1 LASYLQSGF
10 AKRIVRFIKTYIMH
24 SFKQLCSGLFFC
36 LVLVSCTDEEPI
48 LIQDTEDSK
57 DKFIGTW
64 NVREE
69 TENQVTGNYTSVVT
83 SNPNNTSQI
92 IINNIYNLGSTAS
105 ISALVANNSLSISQ
119 ANITG
124 VSISGSGTYS
134 GSGFILNLT
143 VDEGDGPKQVKT
155 TYSK

>member
-1 LASYLQSGF
+1 
-10 AKRIVRFIKTYIMH
+10 MH
-24 SFKQLCSGLFFC
+24 SFKQLCSGLFMC
-36 LVLVSCTDEEPI
+36 LVLISCTEEDPI
-48 LIQDTEDSK
+48 LVPDVDPK

-69 TENQVTGNYTSVVT
+69 IGNQVTGNYTSLVT
-83 SNPNNTSQI
+83 NNPNNTSQI
-92 IINNIYNLGSTAS
+92 IINNIYNLGATAN

-124 VSISGSGTYS
+124 ISIFGSGTYG
-134 GSGFILNLT
+134 GSGFIINLT
-143 VDEGDGPKQVKT
+143 VDEGSGTSQVKT

>member
-1 LASYLQSGF
+1 
-10 AKRIVRFIKTYIMH
+10 MH
-24 SFKQLCSGLFFC
+24 SFKQICSGLFLCF
-36 LVLVSCTDEEPI
+36 VLVSCTDEEPL
-48 LIQDTEDSK
+48 LIQDTDPR

-69 TENQVTGNYTSVVT
+69 IGNQVTGNYSSVVT
-83 SNPNNTSQI
+83 NNPNNTSQI
-92 IINNIYNLGSTAS
+92 IINNIYNLGSAAS

-134 GSGFILNLT
+134 GSGFIITLT
-143 VDEGDGPKQVKT
+143 VDEGSGPIQVKT

>member
-1 LASYLQSGF
+1 
-10 AKRIVRFIKTYIMH
+10 M
-24 SFKQLCSGLFFC
+24 C
-36 LVLVSCTDEEPI
+36 LVLISCTEEDPI
-48 LIQDTEDSK
+48 LVPDVDPK

-69 TENQVTGNYTSVVT
+69 IGNQVTGNYTSLVT
-83 SNPNNTSQI
+83 NNPNNTSQI
-92 IINNIYNLGSTAS
+92 IINNIYNLGATAN

-124 VSISGSGTYS
+124 ISIFGSGTYS
-134 GSGFILNLT
+134 GSGFIINLT
-143 VDEGDGPKQVKT
+143 VDEGSGTSQVKT

>member
-1 LASYLQSGF
+1 
-10 AKRIVRFIKTYIMH
+10 MH
-24 SFKQLCSGLFFC
+24 SFKQLFSGLFICF
-36 LVLVSCTDEEPI
+36 VLVSCTDENPI
-48 LIQDTEDSK
+48 LVPDVDPK

-69 TENQVTGNYTSVVT
+69 IGNQVTGNYTSVVT

-92 IINNIYNLGSTAS
+92 IINNIYNLGTAAN

-119 ANITG
+119 ATITG
-124 VSISGSGTYS
+124 ISIFGSGTYG
-134 GSGFILNLT
+134 GSGFIINLT
-143 VDEGDGPKQVKT
+143 VDEGSGTSQVKT

>member
-1 LASYLQSGF
+1 
-10 AKRIVRFIKTYIMH
+10 MH
-24 SFKQLCSGLFFC
+24 SFKQLCSGLFMC
-36 LVLVSCTDEEPI
+36 LVLISCTEEDPI
-48 LIQDTEDSK
+48 LVPDVDPK

-69 TENQVTGNYTSVVT
+69 IGNQVTGNYTSLVT
-83 SNPNNTSQI
+83 NNPNNTSQI
-92 IINNIYNLGSTAS
+92 IINNIYNLGATAN

-124 VSISGSGTYS
+124 ISIFGSGTY
-134 GSGFILNLT
+134 GGNGFIINLT
-143 VDEGDGPKQVKT
+143 VDEGSGTSQVKT

>member
-1 LASYLQSGF
+1 
-10 AKRIVRFIKTYIMH
+10 MD
-24 SFKQLCSGLFFC
+24 SFKQLCLGLFIC
-36 LVLVSCTDEEPI
+36 LVLVSCTEEDPI
-48 LIQDTEDSK
+48 LVPDFDSREK
-57 DKFIGTW
+57 YLGTW

-69 TENQVTGNYTSVVT
+69 TGNQVTGNYISVVT

-92 IINNIYNLGSTAS
+92 IINNIYNLGATTN
-105 ISALVANNSLSISQ
+105 ISALIANNSLSISQ

-124 VSISGSGTYS
+124 ISISGSGTYS

-143 VDEGDGPKQVKT
+143 VDEGSGPIQVKT

>member
-1 LASYLQSGF
+1 
-10 AKRIVRFIKTYIMH
+10 MH
-24 SFKQLCSGLFFC
+24 SFKQLCSGLFLC
-36 LVLVSCTDEEPI
+36 LVLVSCTDEEPV
-48 LIQDTEDSK
+48 LVPDVDPK

-69 TENQVTGNYTSVVT
+69 IGNQVTGNYLSVVT
-83 SNPNNTSQI
+83 SNPSNTSQI

-119 ANITG
+119 ASITG
-124 VSISGSGTYS
+124 INISGSGTYS
-134 GSGFILNLT
+134 GSGFIVNLT
-143 VDEGDGPKQVKT
+143 VDEGSGPIQVKT

>member
-1 LASYLQSGF
+1 
-10 AKRIVRFIKTYIMH
+10 MH
-24 SFKQLCSGLFFC
+24 SLKQLCSGIFMC
-36 LVLVSCTDEEPI
+36 LVLISCTEEDPI
-48 LIQDTEDSK
+48 LVPDVDPK

-69 TENQVTGNYTSVVT
+69 IGNQVTGNYTSLVT

-92 IINNIYNLGSTAS
+92 IINNIYNLGTAAN

-124 VSISGSGTYS
+124 ISIFGSGTYG
-134 GSGFILNLT
+134 GSGFIINLT
-143 VDEGDGPKQVKT
+143 VDEGNGTSQVKT

>member
-1 LASYLQSGF
+1 
-10 AKRIVRFIKTYIMH
+10 MH
-24 SFKQLCSGLFFC
+24 SFKKLCSGIFLCFVLASC
-36 LVLVSCTDEEPI
+36 ADEETVLVPDVDP
-48 LIQDTEDSK
+48 K

-69 TENQVTGNYTSVVT
+69 TGNQVTGNYSSVVT

-119 ANITG
+119 ANITE

-134 GSGFILNLT
+134 GSGFIINLT
-143 VDEGDGPKQVKT
+143 VDEGSGPIQVKT

>member
-1 LASYLQSGF
+1 
-10 AKRIVRFIKTYIMH
+10 MH
-24 SFKQLCSGLFFC
+24 SFKQLCSGLFMC
-36 LVLVSCTDEEPI
+36 LVLISCTEEDPI
-48 LIQDTEDSK
+48 LVPDVDPK

-69 TENQVTGNYTSVVT
+69 IGNQVTGNYTSLVT
-83 SNPNNTSQI
+83 NNPNNTSQI
-92 IINNIYNLGSTAS
+92 IINNIYNLGATAN

-124 VSISGSGTYS
+124 ISIFGSGTYS
-134 GSGFILNLT
+134 GSGFIINLT
-143 VDEGDGPKQVKT
+143 VDEGSGTSQVKT

>member
-1 LASYLQSGF
+1 
-10 AKRIVRFIKTYIMH
+10 MD
-24 SFKQLCSGLFFC
+24 SFKQLCLGLFMC
-36 LVLVSCTDEEPI
+36 LVLISCADEEPI
-48 LIQDTEDSK
+48 VDYREKYL
-57 DKFIGTW
+57 GTW

-69 TENQVTGNYTSVVT
+69 TGNQVTGNYISVVT

-92 IINNIYNLGSTAS
+92 IINNIYNLGATTN
-105 ISALVANNSLSISQ
+105 ISALIANNSLSISQ

-124 VSISGSGTYS
+124 ISISGSGTYS

-143 VDEGDGPKQVKT
+143 VDEGSGPIQVKT

>member
-1 LASYLQSGF
+1 
-10 AKRIVRFIKTYIMH
+10 MH
-24 SFKQLCSGLFFC
+24 SFKQLCSGLFICF
-36 LVLVSCTDEEPI
+36 VLVSCTDENPI
-48 LIQDTEDSK
+48 LVPDVDPK

-69 TENQVTGNYTSVVT
+69 IGNQVTGNYTSVVT

-92 IINNIYNLGSTAS
+92 IINNIYNLGTAAN

-119 ANITG
+119 ATITG
-124 VSISGSGTYS
+124 ISIFGSGTYG
-134 GSGFILNLT
+134 GSGFIINLT
-143 VDEGDGPKQVKT
+143 VDEGSGTSQVKT

>member
-1 LASYLQSGF
+1 
-10 AKRIVRFIKTYIMH
+10 MH
-24 SFKQLCSGLFFC
+24 SFKQLCSGLFLCF
-36 LVLVSCTDEEPI
+36 VLVSCADEETVLVP
-48 LIQDTEDSK
+48 DVDPK

-69 TENQVTGNYTSVVT
+69 IGNQVTGNYTSVVT

-92 IINNIYNLGSTAS
+92 IINNIYNLGTAAN

-119 ANITG
+119 ASITG
-124 VSISGSGTYS
+124 ISIFGSGTYG
-134 GSGFILNLT
+134 GSGFIINLT
-143 VDEGDGPKQVKT
+143 VDEGSGTSQVKT

>member
-1 LASYLQSGF
+1 
-10 AKRIVRFIKTYIMH
+10 MH
-24 SFKQLCSGLFFC
+24 SFKQIFSGLFLCFVLASC
-36 LVLVSCTDEEPI
+36 ADEETVLVPDVDP
-48 LIQDTEDSK
+48 K

-69 TENQVTGNYTSVVT
+69 TGNQVTGNYSSVVT

-92 IINNIYNLGSTAS
+92 IINNMYNLGSTAS

-134 GSGFILNLT
+134 GSGFIINLT
-143 VDEGDGPKQVKT
+143 VDEGNGPIQVKT

>member
-1 LASYLQSGF
+1 
-10 AKRIVRFIKTYIMH
+10 MH
-24 SFKQLCSGLFFC
+24 SLKQLCSGIFMC
-36 LVLVSCTDEEPI
+36 LVLISCTEEDPI
-48 LIQDTEDSK
+48 LVPDVDPK

-69 TENQVTGNYTSVVT
+69 IGNQVTGNYTSLVT
-83 SNPNNTSQI
+83 NNPNNTSQI
-92 IINNIYNLGSTAS
+92 IINNIYNLGATAN

-124 VSISGSGTYS
+124 ISIFGSGTYS
-134 GSGFILNLT
+134 GSGFIINLT
-143 VDEGDGPKQVKT
+143 VDEGSGTSQVKT

>member
-1 LASYLQSGF
+1 
-10 AKRIVRFIKTYIMH
+10 MH
-24 SFKQLCSGLFFC
+24 SFKLLCSGLFMC
-36 LVLVSCTDEEPI
+36 LVLISCTEEDPI
-48 LIQDTEDSK
+48 LVPDVDPK

-69 TENQVTGNYTSVVT
+69 IGNQVTGNYTSLVT
-83 SNPNNTSQI
+83 NNPNNTSQI
-92 IINNIYNLGSTAS
+92 IINNIYNLGATAN

-124 VSISGSGTYS
+124 ISIFGSGTYS
-134 GSGFILNLT
+134 GSGFIINLT
-143 VDEGDGPKQVKT
+143 VDEGSGTSQVKT